1 MSGSG
6 NSFGPNALGGA
17 GNGFGPNRSSS
28 VASSGGSQGPINPA
42 TLSPAFWLQHGVGVT
57 HIAGKVTAW
66 LDSSGSGDA
75 NKNATGTGTGV
86 ARPTYNAADSAWN
99 NLPTVSLNS
108 SLAEYLYT
116 GTWAAP
122 LVAPFTII
130 LLGQSDEGAEQAL
143 YDDVTTFVNVANYW
157 SSPEIVTIS
166 DAGTIGYNNLDTV
179 NLFQSPCM
187 LTSVFG
193 GLANSN
199 TYLNA
204 LGSGYG
210 NTQTGLSL
218 GGIALGSFGGTQL
231 GQDTMNGK
239 VFEMV
244 IIPKALTPAQVY
256 GIYLYYQS
264 LLGGIL

>member
-57 HIAGKVTAW
+57 HIAGKVTSW

-75 NKNATGTGTGV
+75 NKNATGAGTGV

-116 GTWAAP
+116 GTWSAP
-122 LVAPFTII
+122 LVDSVHHFSCSDRATRA
-130 LLGQSDEGAEQAL
+130 QSKR
-143 YDDVTTFVNVANYW
+143 YTTT
-157 SSPEIVTIS
+157 STTCRETSP
-166 DAGTIGYNNLDTV
+166 TIG
-179 NLFQSPCM
+179 PRR
-187 LTSVFG
+187 TSFKTIAG
-193 GLANSN
+193 PSITNSW
-199 TYLNA
+199 TA
-204 LGSGYG
+204 IRG
-210 NTQTGLSL
+210 
-218 GGIALGSFGGTQL
+218 
-231 GQDTMNGK
+231 
-239 VFEMV
+239 
-244 IIPKALTPAQVY
+244 
-256 GIYLYYQS
+256 
-264 LLGGIL
+264 